1 MPATLSPVRPAAPI
15 RAKYERRLLALV
27 DEMHRSL
34 VHWITA
40 EYRANQPE
48 VVLLA
53 SDKSPAA
60 AMRAIIARVGKR
72 WLQRFDEMAP
82 KLADYFTTAVKD
94 RNDRALM
101 ADLRRAGMTVRFKM
115 TAAMR
120 DAYDAVRAENVG
132 LIRSIAQQ
140 HLTQVETLVMQSVQQ
155 GRDVGALTKELTA
168 RYGVTKRRAA
178 FIALDQNNKAT
189 ATLTRVRHLELG
201 ITQAKWLHSAGG
213 KTPRPAHVA
222 FSGKVYDIAKGHD
235 FGDGEGPVWP
245 GTAINCR
252 CVPVPIVPGFDD

>member
-1 MPATLSPVRPAAPI
+1 MPTILSPIRPAAPI
-15 RAKYERRLLALV
+15 RAKYEARLLALI
-27 DEMHRSL
+27 EKMHAAIADA
-34 VHWITA
+34 ITL
-40 EYRANQPE
+40 EYDRHEPE

-53 SDKSPAA
+53 ADRSPAE
-60 AMRAIIARVGKR
+60 AMRTIIARVGKR
-72 WLQRFDEMAP
+72 WLARFDELAP
-82 KLADYFTTAVKD
+82 KLADYFATAVKD
-94 RNDRALM
+94 RCDRALL

-115 TAAMR
+115 SAAMR

-155 GRDVGALTKELTA
+155 GRDVGALTKALTA

-189 ATLTRVRHLELG
+189 ATMTRVRHLELG
-201 ITQAKWLHSAGG
+201 ITKAKWLHSAGG
-213 KTPRPAHVA
+213 KTPRPEHVA

-235 FGDGEGPVWP
+235 FGDGNGPTWP
-245 GTAINCR
+245 GVPINCR

>member
-1 MPATLSPVRPAAPI
+1 MPATLSPISPAAPI

-82 KLADYFTTAVKD
+82 KLADYFATAVKD

-101 ADLRRAGMTVRFKM
+101 GDLRRAGMTVRFKM
-115 TAAMR
+115 TAAMN
-120 DAYDAVRAENVG
+120 DAYQAVRAENVN

-155 GRDVGALTKELTA
+155 GRDLGTLTKELTA

-201 ITQAKWLHSAGG
+201 ITKAKWLHSAGG
-213 KTPRPAHVA
+213 KTPRPEHVA
-222 FSGKVYDIAKGHD
+222 FSGKTYDIAKGHD
-235 FGDGEGPVWP
+235 FGDGEGPTWP
-245 GTAINCR
+245 GVEPGCR
-252 CVPVPIVPGFDD
+252 CVAVPVVPGFDD